1 MRTFIITAI
10 VSVAAATLGGC
21 LGFNEP
27 GMETSNAAAPTPA
40 PQTGD
45 SEYLSKAAVQN
56 DKNSQNAVESA
67 MVWSEKYSE
76 AVNRLTA
83 LQDECAKLKDQM
95 QKQELE
101 LVELRAQM
109 KQQEREL
116 SDANTELIAARQD
129 ITKWKKDVLGFR
141 EEMRKAQQLELESI
155 AKILKLL
162 GAEAP
167 EVATSAPAEKPAEPA
182 AEKPAE
188 PAAPAEKPAAPS
200 KEESGATA
208 QG

>member
-1 MRTFIITAI
+1 MRTLTIITVMLITAAI
-10 VSVAAATLGGC
+10 LGGC
-21 LGFNEP
+21 LGFNTP
-27 GMETSNAAAPTPA
+27 GMETSRNTAPA
-40 PQTGD
+40 SEPQQAGE
-45 SEYLSKAAVQN
+45 SEYLSKAAVQG
-56 DKNSQNAVESA
+56 DKNAGSAVESA
-67 MVWSEKYSE
+67 LVWSEKYSE
-76 AVNRLTA
+76 AVDRLTA
-83 LQDECAKLKDQM
+83 MQNECAKLKDQV

-116 SDANTELIAARQD
+116 SDANSELIAARQD

-155 AKILKLL
+155 ARILKLL

-167 EVATSAPAEKPAEPA
+167 EISTSAPAEQPAKPVV
-182 AEKPAE
+182 EKSA
-188 PAAPAEKPAAPS
+188 KPAAAEQPVES
-200 KEESGATA
+200 EKEESSATS